1 MVQEDMNINMSFVAK
16 DMSGIVA
23 AQTNLNQLVGVFSNV
38 GEGIARNVGAID
50 AAVATAGVSLGILST
65 QAARAYGEFER
76 GQAIVQTVSGS
87 TNAEMQIL
95 GHTAQQ
101 FSSEFRM
108 GIDDVN
114 EGLTTLGRAGLTD
127 VNNQIETLRQGF
139 SLAKIEGMN
148 LATALEEIVQTTS
161 LLGGDIQSSD
171 FGMDTE
177 KVTNMLVGTSLSG
190 PLDVN
195 DVVQTLKY
203 VGGTAA
209 AAGANL
215 SNEDLLYDLM
225 GTTSAFAQK
234 GVVGSMAGTALRA
247 FLSKPAT
254 QDSSVWE
261 ALKEI
266 GLEPYSLWEDGQQ
279 EMKPISEQI
288 RIIRQAMKDNN
299 KSTMDQLEIWG
310 KLVGTKMGQ
319 QMMKLDE
326 NTIQESTAK
335 IREKASAE
343 TLANRSMQNFASQQE
358 EIMKSLETIWR
369 NYGKT
374 IADVLSPILEIMKPI
389 VDFLANDSYGSKF
402 AIWGLVAV
410 VNSLLGRALGSI
422 KEVLKFVWELVSKTR
437 EQVGLTKQE
446 AVTTEDLL
454 VQNKALTNELQ
465 QQAAAKKQIATFSNV
480 DETHMRYQT
489 GGNGFGKTLYMHPD
503 AVNALTPNQ
512 RTQNGLLLNE
522 LQALK
527 EVGNTNAAIKDEF
540 KSVVQSYYQQ
550 EVAPFLAMGGD
561 KSDFSGY
568 IDASVIDEN
577 LPNTMKMFGGDYSP
591 ELQYHIRNEL
601 GRQIRNAALYGK
613 TDANGNIK
621 VRYIGNMIA
630 DAFGGAIY
638 KSGDFSGNIFSYDK
652 GLGQY
657 GVLNA
662 KTGTLDTRKDS
673 TTGYF
678 GVSNYGQYEDK
689 PGNPGKAVALMDP
702 NKFISSD
709 DGMNYRRTVLDR
721 ISRDLSNTTQGLN
734 DINNSIVSATNVFSQ
749 SIPQNNTALQ
759 TDAATG
765 NSNSSSDY
773 KRNWGD
779 KISTNWA
786 NNLNRAADKLYEAAR
801 RLSSDDLYY
810 NRLDRNRREFI
821 GNSYDANGQRVSGN
835 VKINPATN
843 QVYIKTDDGK
853 WINKGAQFRGKKDE
867 EYEVL
872 EYSNYSKDSSFEQ
885 RKPVIVRD
893 RYNKVLRYDYNND
906 DYYPVTLND
915 TRSEQARYAAE
926 ANRRL
931 YNTSRS
937 VKYNK
942 LDYAGNEFVHFQ
954 ENDIDEDKIKNL
966 GSDTRLQSQATGQKG
981 HYVAKI
987 NPETNALGLA
997 HAMEDDRGFQWVTW
1011 KWYADRGKGLS
1022 NEELSP
1028 FGLSHPVIN
1037 GKEDRTVLQHMVDG
1051 VAKDIVTNMER
1062 NPVAVRQAII
1072 NQRDTFAGAQRPSKQ
1087 YRDSI
1092 STGVNG
1098 IDIDKYYPYGYSD
1111 KYDTYLAKN
1120 KEQTPRDNTVNG
1132 LLNTIVDNLG
1142 TIKGHTKLLNNIKGY
1157 QDNISSKVSSI
1168 YYDLNN
1174 FINRNTYTSLNG
1186 DQKNNIGLES
1196 GKAALARDLGVYD
1209 DNMSAMRLNIDKRL
1223 RDIENTY
1230 PSTGSGR
1237 FKTYNDSDI
1246 QREYSQL
1253 IGIKKELDN
1262 AEYAL
1267 NGRPFG
1273 NQFRDKFLAI
1283 DTENT
1288 GLDPS
1293 KHRMVQVGVQ
1303 KFENGIATTGFEKN
1317 INQPDEIARLMEQEP
1332 DSPALRMLHNIDGLR
1347 SNNTFA
1353 NGVSELD
1360 ALVDL
1365 FNMFKEEDVLSGATP
1380 LVGQNITYDMSMLRE
1395 AVLRNEEFLKAAG
1408 YSINDFNNIR
1418 FIDTQTIASRGFNF
1432 SDNKLGTIARNLG
1445 IDFNGTQHT
1454 ALADAD
1460 VTGRSLI
1467 EMSNIIDA
1475 DIPRDT
1481 LQHII
1486 NIENLLKRQF
1496 GGTRRR
1502 LNSDS
1507 QQSSIGD
1514 ESSTINNPVSGF
1526 EDETFISNEN
1536 NDSQRTLGG
1545 FSRVSFGDG
1554 WSRTVVDGSTEYLH
1568 SPTGDTYHRTFGE
1581 SGWFD
1586 ENNERISN
1594 ILPNKDVMQ
1603 LEGQALEDAIAY
1615 QNTVIPKHEEYN
1627 KLMSQR
1633 EKLWKQFEEV
1643 RDIHYAAGLR
1653 GDVETYEAYGQTAT
1667 VLRTKVEELDNQ
1679 LYEIMPFL
1687 DIDEAEERRLEYVGQ
1702 RKELLN
1708 QISRLE
1714 TDLAVNEGTPV
1725 DPIRRKP
1732 KPGTKWRYEDANQIA
1747 KNTLDEAIASAKK
1760 EAITFM
1766 GTKEFQERFPTEV
1779 IPDNYMNE
1787 PGRNNF
1793 RKPRAGSKNYEK
1805 RLEKYE
1811 TRVRNYENRRDV
1823 LAEQFGYLTDL
1834 RNNPAYNVF
1843 DEKGEL
1849 DDYLLTNS
1857 RSKSFGPGSRSGK
1870 KLLNDIWRINT
1881 RNKEKIEVSNGYIE
1895 IEKDAAEIEQ
1905 ETREIR
1911 EKSERIKA
1919 KLTAKKAELA
1929 AIEAKIDKANQISTF
1944 HENAPF
1950 DPRSDIFNL
1959 DDISRRTD
1967 DTIHVIGKYLRGL
1980 GYDMT
1985 LGAVGDDIIK
1995 ATVLGSLEDMPLVLP
2010 EEVQKVRQG
2019 ALPEQVLS
2027 KDIIDARIADFRP
2040 NAGPIT
2046 GVEAAQ
2052 LAMNQITQLVIDS
2065 GKHERLGTAMNP
2077 IQIIDDIFRGT
2088 VSNPYTLLSMKGKFN
2103 TEEEARNIA
2112 QFLNPVFL
2120 KDVMSGTIDRDNW
2133 TLDLDPNKL
2142 LEFGLE
2148 PDWVFET
2155 LQRSFGNI
2163 PMSISDNQIKFNPT
2177 NDTDK
2182 HQIKNW
2188 ISEAQISGMT
2198 GIKPINLDS
2207 DVFKYYNEE
2216 GVEEWKILAQG
2227 SNVAFLDSLLGADFL
2242 LKDAFDFITTDFR
2255 DVENVR
2261 GVEAARQVLTAQLR
2275 ATLQSLGLN
2284 ISDDII
2290 KAITSMMTASGKVVS
2305 VSDIVHQRNNPLE
2318 RAAFEDS
2325 MRVMYQASLHGETAH
2340 TTPTVNTIIG
2350 QETPP
2355 LLETLNADTA
2365 EKILYEDNNLEYT
2378 RPSIDKDTLKGIHR
2392 NQMDEYNT
2400 MLAKDTRENPQRARV
2415 VAEQSN
2421 PIPPAA
2427 FKDARSLQLLQM
2439 LAAESLN
2446 KQYEIMNGTQ
2456 GALANLDKRR
2466 QLLMEK
2472 KNALAAKIES
2482 DAQIDE
2488 NDRIQLE
2495 ELESRIKGIDAAT
2508 ADIRQ
2513 GKAAFSYAEL
2523 NRSASETL
2531 NPNPLYEEDL
2541 AVIRQSLQERVDNGK
2556 MAQSTM
2562 DYILSGEGTQRGP
2575 SAWDSA
2581 GILKEE
2587 SIETM
2592 ASRVRDLAPDEVF
2605 AGVED
2610 LFEELRRNS
2619 INDYDAHQ
2627 FINWIGKQFGMELD
2641 GNGVADPTKI
2651 VGGLHS
2657 NIGAKGFHGMGA
2669 VPIRMAGIMQVM
2681 EALKDS
2687 DASLP
2692 EGAIPMPRLEKT
2704 QGNLSNPIYNIT
2716 EGLTNEVMAAKVVAD
2731 TYRVTH
2737 ARMED
2742 LLYSTSI
2749 IARTDGRTDLRYQT
2763 EELQRLNDEFDEL
2776 FKIDIDG
2783 RRRSF
2788 FGLDNEDWAD
2798 PAIVEEFNKRVKE
2811 REEFIRR
2818 YYERMIAFREQIKE
2832 EDAAIIKDQD
2842 KRIHA
2847 NSELGYYHS
2856 YDEDGNYLGLTPT
2869 INRDGQ
2875 FRDIDKSRKTILAMK
2890 ERYPNMP
2897 ELDEPKITTIGD
2909 VTPSFSQGSLLNDEV
2924 EKGVFTV
2931 PEPNQVENM
2940 AKTIEGLSDRNKA
2953 QQEKSHA
2960 YYMDKIVNGTLREQQ
2975 EAYSRFYAKNYDEL
2989 INWFRAFHVEDDVIN
3004 KFVSEKGVLHDNL
3017 NIARLL
3023 SQFDDNIEKGIAP
3036 VHTVK
3041 ALIDELDET
3050 RNPYRRMKIHEGR
3063 GDTPESVRGYPFKML
3078 AENELLSAQKGF
3090 FDHDKFVEWWKE
3102 ASVEEQ
3108 ELFGRNIKQGVYA
3121 RQADT
3126 PNLPG
3131 FDDFLTEE
3139 GQKQFGT
3146 ITNMLKFEEKLEEIK
3161 QIESQQLSALER
3173 ILSEGRFLN
3182 PDDMNKINDE
3192 YFNSEEYKA
3201 SKREK
3206 ILQNASGEYTYAGG
3220 RFFGTGDVVLLDNLN
3235 DDFLSNLANAD
3246 LTPFRDEFEL
3256 PPFVRPYGPVYRD
3269 PEAVSKWRRKQVDGK
3284 NLEDPLLGLDQLFGV
3299 ESTAE
3304 ERAVRLDKLN
3314 EKQANKV
3321 KKYQD
3326 DIAENNKRHAEQ
3338 MNAKYGPGK
3347 GSLSFEQLRA
3357 LPDSAGKDILMKE
3370 YMSGL
3375 SPFQRFKARL
3385 GIAPS
3390 TYTDKDGQ
3398 VQTRGFGERI
3408 KDSTGALGK
3417 LGGAIGSV
3425 TNLMGGPMMAA
3436 MTIFQGVMQAYSA
3449 VVEKES
3455 ERITKIQT
3463 ETSEAQERYSQAE
3476 SNFLTSKE
3484 RADENFSNVSEDDK
3498 ETAIEEA
3505 LKEGRDKDVTMQD
3518 LRLLTDENLELTESE
3533 QLNKD
3538 LTALEANTRL
3548 LYTSQLQMT
3557 AALRNEA
3564 NVEDDTGQLGHY
3576 GTQAD
3581 FTEWYEGSGIKNSKD
3596 EYGLGDILDI
3606 NAWKTKFGLTDKG
3619 EEYLEDIAQSSE
3631 NGLQFTTR
3639 IKNAED
3645 LETDFEKLAASFDK
3659 RNVGGN
3665 DISTIFGGNK
3675 GLYPQYN
3682 SYWNDIGTHNG
3693 GYSATQLA
3701 KLGKQ
3706 YDKQLNR
3713 FERKNFRFEFKNGR
3727 LVLKNIQN
3735 IDKKFANLGQRLGI
3749 SKIAAQ
3755 QLVMLHTLNDLYQ
3768 VAETQVKPEL
3778 INQTQGLYSQLA
3790 TSSGIHSNTGS
3801 SVSVEQAMNQGLA
3814 VISQQLSQVIVS
3826 TANEAA
3832 VDSYNAVSDT
3842 PVESVGELNKI
3853 IKDGN
3858 KSSDEYK
3865 NAVKAMDTKYQT
3877 QAYQAKYYERLN
3889 AGDTPAEAMKK
3900 AQKSSEEYLKKYG
3913 VENGSYWKTHQKYT
3927 DIAKEYESPTIG
3939 NFMKRL
3945 ASNIPGFPSSGY
3957 SDYNATDIM
3966 KLNDEVV
3973 KNNPDVIKYL
3983 MNLTNTINESNMDAE
3998 DAADDETGGSG
4009 KGGGGKDYDNNNR
4022 QRYVQLA
4029 ICNKKAIPKLNV
4041 NLFKKAPSFT
4051 VMNKNFKLRDIKINT
4066 ADKAKNIES
4075 AVKNAIIDVQ
4085 ERSDP
4090 KIIQDEEAEYDP
4102 VGATDGDNLPTGT
4115 TQTNNN

>member
-190 PLDVN
+190 PLNVN

-402 AIWGLVAV
+402 AIWGIVAI
-410 VNSLLGRALGSI
+410 VNTLLGKALGSI
-422 KEVLKFVWELVSKTR
+422 REVLKFVTELVSKAR
-437 EQVGLTKQE
+437 EQVSLTTQE
-446 AVTTEDLL
+446 SATTEELL
-454 VQNKALTNELQ
+454 AQNKALTGELEK
-465 QQAAAKKQIATFSNV
+465 QAQAKQKIATYSNV

-503 AVNALTPNQ
+503 AVNALTPAQ

-540 KSVVQSYYQQ
+540 KNVVQSYYQQ

-749 SIPQNNTALQ
+749 SMPQNNTALQ

-779 KISTNWA
+779 KVSTNWA

-843 QVYIKTDDGK
+843 QVYIKADDGK

-893 RYNKVLRYDYNND
+893 RYNKVLRYDYNKD

-1132 LLNTIVDNLG
+1132 LLNTIVDSLG

-1209 DNMSAMRLNIDKRL
+1209 DNMSAMRLNIDERL
-1223 RDIENTY
+1223 RNIENTY

-1293 KHRMVQVGVQ
+1293 KHRMIQVGVQ

-1408 YSINDFNNIR
+1408 YGINDFNNIR

-1460 VTGRSLI
+1460 VTGKSLI

-1486 NIENLLKRQF
+1486 NIENLLRRQF
-1496 GGTRRR
+1496 GGTRQR
-1502 LNSDS
+1502 LNSNS
-1507 QQSSIGD
+1507 QQSSIGG
-1514 ESSTINNPVSGF
+1514 ESSTINNPASGF
-1526 EDETFISNEN
+1526 EDETLIPNEN
-1536 NDSQRTLGG
+1536 NDSQKTRRG
-1545 FSRVSFGDG
+1545 FLRFSFRDG
-1554 WSRTVVDGSTEYLH
+1554 WRRIADGSTEYLR
-1568 SPTGDTYHRTFGE
+1568 SPTGDKYHRAFGE
-1581 SGWFD
+1581 SDWFD
-1586 ENNERISN
+1586 ENNERVST
-1594 ILPNKDVMQ
+1594 ILPHKEFMQ

-1633 EKLWKQFEEV
+1633 EQLWKQFEEA
-1643 RDIHYAAGLR
+1643 RDIHYAAGLH

-1667 VLRTKVEELDNQ
+1667 VLRNKVEEIDDQ

-1702 RKELLN
+1702 RKELLD
-1708 QISRLE
+1708 QISDLE
-1714 TDLAVNEGTPV
+1714 SDLAVNEGR
-1725 DPIRRKP
+1725 PIPKTERRP
-1732 KPGTKWRYEDANQIA
+1732 KPGSKWRYEDANQIA
-1747 KNTLDEAIASAKK
+1747 KNTLDEAIESAKK

-1811 TRVRNYENRRDV
+1811 TRVRNYENKRDV

-1834 RNNPAYNVF
+1834 RNSPAYNVF

-1857 RSKSFGPGSRSGK
+1857 TSKSFGPGSRSGK

-1895 IEKDAAEIEQ
+1895 IERDAAEIEQ

-1919 KLTAKKAELA
+1919 KLAAKKEQLA
-1929 AIEAKIDKANQISTF
+1929 LIEAKIDKADQMSIY
-1944 HENAPF
+1944 HENAAF
-1950 DPRSDIFNL
+1950 DPRTDIFNL

-1967 DTIHVIGKYLRGL
+1967 DTLNVIAKYLQGL

-1985 LGAVGDDIIK
+1985 LGMVGDDIVK

-2010 EEVQKVRQG
+2010 EEVQKIRQG

-2027 KDIIDARIADFRP
+2027 KDIIDARMLDFTP

-2052 LAMNQITQLVIDS
+2052 LAMNQITQLIIDS
-2065 GKHERLGTAMNP
+2065 GKHEHLGQAMNP
-2077 IQIIDDIFRGT
+2077 IQIIDNIFRGT
-2088 VSNPYTLLSMKGKFN
+2088 TPNPYTLISMKGGFN
-2103 TEEEARNIA
+2103 NEEQARAFA
-2112 QFLNPVFL
+2112 QMINPVFL
-2120 KDVMSGTIDRDNW
+2120 KDVMSGMIDRDNW
-2133 TLDLDPNKL
+2133 TLDLDPDRL
-2142 LEFGLE
+2142 QYFGLT
-2148 PDWVFET
+2148 PDMVFEE
-2155 LQRSFGNI
+2155 LQHSFGNI
-2163 PMSISDNQIKFNPT
+2163 SMSLSDNQIKFNPT

-2182 HQIKNW
+2182 HQIRNW
-2188 ISEAQISGMT
+2188 ISEAQINGIS
-2198 GIKPINLDS
+2198 GIKPIDFDGHIYKH
-2207 DVFKYYNEE
+2207 DVE
-2216 GVEEWKILAQG
+2216 GQPEEWRILTRG
-2227 SNVAFLDSLLGADFL
+2227 SNVGFLDSILGTDEY
-2242 LKDAFDFITTDFR
+2242 KDAFDFITTDFR
-2255 DVENVR
+2255 DVEATR
-2261 GVEAARQVLTAQLR
+2261 GVEAARGVITSQLK
-2275 ATLQSLGLN
+2275 ATLQRLGLN

-2290 KAITSMMTASGKVVS
+2290 KAITYMMTQSGKVIS
-2305 VSDIVHQRNNPLE
+2305 VGDIVHQRNNPLE
-2318 RAAFEDS
+2318 RAAYENS
-2325 MRVMYQASLHGETAH
+2325 MRVMYDAALHGETAH

-2350 QETPP
+2350 QGSEP
-2355 LLETLNADTA
+2355 LLETLDADTA
-2365 EKILYEDNNLEYT
+2365 ERIIHEEHSSDYIKTLVDENYVGDPGDIEKILKSQ
-2378 RPSIDKDTLKGIHR
+2378 R
-2392 NQMDEYNT
+2392 DEYNT

-2456 GALANLDKRR
+2456 GALADLDKRR

-2562 DYILSGEGTQRGP
+2562 DYILSGEGEQRGP

-2592 ASRVRDLAPDEVF
+2592 ASKVRELPPNEVF
-2605 AGVED
+2605 EGVED

-2619 INDYDAHQ
+2619 INDYDAYQ

-2651 VGGLHS
+2651 VGGLRS
-2657 NIGAKGFHGMGA
+2657 NVGAKGFHGMGA

-2681 EALKDS
+2681 EALRDS

-2704 QGNLSNPIYNIT
+2704 QGNLSNPIYNMT

-2763 EELQRLNDEFDEL
+2763 EELQKLNDEFDEL

-2783 RRRSF
+2783 RKRSF

-2811 REEFIRR
+2811 REEFIQK

-2832 EDAAIIKDQD
+2832 EDAGIIREQEKA
-2842 KRIHA
+2842 IHA
-2847 NSELGYYHS
+2847 NSELGYYHT
-2856 YDEDGNYLGLTPT
+2856 YDEEGNYLGLTPT
-2869 INRDGQ
+2869 INRDGE
-2875 FRDIDKSRKTILAMK
+2875 FRDIDRERKTIRALK

-2924 EKGVFTV
+2924 EKGVFTI

-2953 QQEKSHA
+2953 QQEKSQA
-2960 YYMDKIVNGTLREQQ
+2960 YYLDRIVNGTLREQQ

-3004 KFVSEKGVLHDNL
+3004 KFISEKGILHDNL

-3023 SQFDDNIEKGIAP
+3023 SQFDDAIDQGIAP

-3063 GDTPESVRGYPFKML
+3063 GDTPESVRSYPFKML

-3090 FDHDKFVEWWKE
+3090 FDHDKFIEWWKE

-3146 ITNMLKFEEKLEEIK
+3146 ITNMLNFEEKLEEIR

-3173 ILSEGRFLN
+3173 ILSEGRFIN
-3182 PDDMNKINDE
+3182 PDDMNEINDQ

-3201 SKREK
+3201 SERGKKLRE
-3206 ILQNASGEYTYAGG
+3206 ASGSYNYEGG
-3220 RFFGTGDVVLLDNLN
+3220 MFFGTGSEIM
-3235 DDFLSNLANAD
+3235 DDLADEFAYNIKEAD
-3246 LTPFRDEFEL
+3246 MTPFWWSDL
-3256 PPFVRPYGPVYRD
+3256 PDKEVPKNKSAPSYKGMITAGGQIYPVTVS
-3269 PEAVSKWRRKQVDGK
+3269 PEQI
-3284 NLEDPLLGLDQLFGV
+3284 
-3299 ESTAE
+3299 
-3304 ERAVRLDKLN
+3304 
-3314 EKQANKV
+3314 EKITNKV
-3321 KKYQD
+3321 TETSRRNQAKAD
-3326 DIAENNKRHAEQ
+3326 VDRGF
-3338 MNAKYGPGK
+3338 NASNGMFFGTGVVDEKTLKERLKTSDSKPTEGILSRIKNWMTTPGELNLK
-3347 GSLSFEQLRA
+3347 
-3357 LPDSAGKDILMKE
+3357 
-3370 YMSGL
+3370 GL
-3375 SPFQRFKARL
+3375 STGFKGL
-3385 GIAPS
+3385 GSA
-3390 TYTDKDGQ
+3390 
-3398 VQTRGFGERI
+3398 
-3408 KDSTGALGK
+3408 AL
-3417 LGGAIGSV
+3417 SV
-3425 TNLMGGPMMAA
+3425 ANMMGGPMMAA

-3865 NAVKAMDTKYQT
+3865 NAVEAMDTKYKT

-3973 KNNPDVIKYL
+3973 KNNPEVIKYL

-4009 KGGGGKDYDNNNR
+4009 RGGGKDYDNNNR